1 MEDKLEIFIKELNDL
16 IDQIQNDPDFQHVF
30 ISLLDQRYI
39 RKDQKDQFFEILKP
53 KIFDIALPLDPKFV
67 VMADTL
73 LKQIADEFLDLI
85 YPQNTLIDFYIL
97 EVVQTL
103 LKEIF
108 LSTFSDKRATQFL
121 KDMKVEVVTEKK

>member
-1 MEDKLEIFIKELNDL
+1 MEPDLKTFIKESNEL
-16 IDQIQNDPDFQHVF
+16 IDQIPNDPDFEPVF
-30 ISLLDQRYI
+30 ISLLDQKYI
-39 RKDQKDQFFEILKP
+39 RKDQKNQFFEILKP
-53 KIFDIALPLDPKFV
+53 KIFNIALPLNPKFV

-73 LKQIADEFLDLI
+73 LKQIADEFIDFI
-85 YPQNTLIDFYIL
+85 YPPNTLIDFYIL

-108 LSTFSDKRATQFL
+108 LSTFSDKRATQYL

>member
-39 RKDQKDQFFEILKP
+39 RKDQKNQFFEILKP

-73 LKQIADEFLDLI
+73 LKQIAEEFLDLI
-85 YPQNTLIDFYIL
+85 YQQNHHLIF
-97 EVVQTL
+97 
-103 LKEIF
+103 
-108 LSTFSDKRATQFL
+108 TF
-121 KDMKVEVVTEKK
+121 

>member
-1 MEDKLEIFIKELNDL
+1 MCDTQRFIKELNEL
-16 IDQIQNDPDFQHVF
+16 IDQIPTDPDFEPVF
-30 ISLLDQRYI
+30 VSLPDQI
-39 RKDQKDQFFEILKP
+39 CVRKNQKNQFFEILKP
-53 KIFDIALPLDPKFV
+53 KIFDIALPLNPKFV

-85 YPQNTLIDFYIL
+85 HPPNTLIDFYIL

-108 LSTFSDKRATQFL
+108 LSIFSDKRATQYL
-121 KDMKVEVVTEKK
+121 KAKDIMEGK

>member
-1 MEDKLEIFIKELNDL
+1 MEANLKTFIKEVNEL
-16 IDQIQNDPDFQHVF
+16 IDQIQNDPDFQPV
-30 ISLLDQRYI
+30 ISSAFNVKIIEKSKR
-39 RKDQKDQFFEILKP
+39 DQFFEILKP
-53 KIFDIALPLDPKFV
+53 KIFNIALPLNPKFV

-85 YPQNTLIDFYIL
+85 YPPNTLIDFYIL

-108 LSTFSDKRATQFL
+108 LSTFSDKRATQYL